1 MATYDY
7 QNIINQIYQQ
17 ALGREPDPSGFQHWL
32 NYAQQQNLSP
42 QQLANIIIQAATPEF
57 DVRAEFAPTTSIQDA
72 ITQTY
77 QKVLGRTPEQ
87 EGFQHWLNYAQQ
99 QGLTPE
105 QISDAIIQAAYP
117 ELQSKVSLQQAVS
130 PSTSQATT
138 PTDLSNLLNFL
149 IGAKNVMTGPE
160 QSALGVLNQLGQ
172 YHPPKWAMDVLKEI
186 AKHPE
191 SEQEKYAYEE
201 AQKFFGPLGQSPY
214 TTEALKAWE
223 ELTRP
228 QIEQAM
234 AIQGTYAPSGAFA
247 ETLARAR
254 TEATVPLLQQ
264 DLQSRLSLIPQI
276 ASMGAS
282 QQERR
287 LSATGAGSSA
297 EAAAAQMQLAAAQQ
311 LSGIGNTLAD
321 RFYQSLMNAMGYAS
335 MPRTMAQQQIGS
347 QWDELN
353 RLFSTY
359 GQLYFGPFSNVL
371 SQAGSTTKTGGGGW
385 GIGK

>member
-1 MATYDY
+1 VATYDY

-17 ALGREPDPSGFQHWL
+17 ALGREPDPSGLQNWL

-42 QQLANIIIQAATPEF
+42 QQLASMIIQAATPEF

-77 QKVLGRTPEQ
+77 QKVLGRAPEQ
-87 EGFQHWLNYAQQ
+87 EGFQNWLNYAQQ

-105 QISDAIIQAAYP
+105 QISDAIIQSAYP
-117 ELQSKVSLQQAVS
+117 ELQSKVSLQQSVS
-130 PSTSQATT
+130 PPAPQTTT

-149 IGAKNVMTGPE
+149 TGAKNVMTEPE
-160 QSALGVLNQLGQ
+160 LSALGILNRLGG
-172 YHPPKWAMDVLKEI
+172 YNPPGWAMDVFKDI
-186 AKHPE
+186 AQHPE
-191 SEQEKYAYEE
+191 TEQEKYAYQE

-214 TTEALKAWE
+214 TLEALKAWE

-287 LSATGAGSSA
+287 LGAAGAGSSA
-297 EAAAAQMQLAAAQQ
+297 EAAAAQIQASVAGQLAG
-311 LSGIGNTLAD
+311 LGNTLAD

-335 MPRTMAQQQIGS
+335 MPRTIAQQQIGS

-353 RLFSTY
+353 RLYSTY

-371 SQAGSTTKTGGGGW
+371 SQAGYATKTGGGGW

>member
-1 MATYDY
+1 MATWDY

-42 QQLANIIIQAATPEF
+42 QQLANMIIQSATPEF
-57 DVRAEFAPTTSIQDA
+57 DARAEFAPTTSIQDA
-72 ITQTY
+72 IIQTY
-77 QKVLGRTPEQ
+77 QKVLGRDPEQ
-87 EGFQHWLNYAQQ
+87 EGFQHWLHYAQQ

-117 ELQSKVSLQQAVS
+117 ELLNKVSFQQATP
-130 PSTSQATT
+130 PSTPQTT
-138 PTDLSNLLNFL
+138 IPINLLDFL
-149 IGAKNVMTGPE
+149 TGSQNVITKPE
-160 QSALGVLNQLGQ
+160 QSALGILSRLGE
-172 YHPPKWAMDVLKEI
+172 YRPPGWAMDVFKEI
-186 AKHPE
+186 AEHPE
-191 SEQEKYAYEE
+191 SEQEKFAYQE
-201 AQKFFGPLGQSPY
+201 AQRFFGPLGQSPY
-214 TTEALKAWE
+214 TLEALRAWE

-276 ASMGAS
+276 ASMGAT

-287 LSATGAGSSA
+287 LGAAGAGSSA
-297 EAAAAQMQLAAAQQ
+297 GAAAAQMQLAAAQQ
-311 LSGIGNTLAD
+311 LSGLGNTLAD
-321 RFYQSLMNAMGYAS
+321 RFYQSLMNAMRHAS

-347 QWDELN
+347 QWDEIN
-353 RLFSTY
+353 RLYSTY

-371 SQAGSTTKTGGGGW
+371 SQPGITTSTRGGGW